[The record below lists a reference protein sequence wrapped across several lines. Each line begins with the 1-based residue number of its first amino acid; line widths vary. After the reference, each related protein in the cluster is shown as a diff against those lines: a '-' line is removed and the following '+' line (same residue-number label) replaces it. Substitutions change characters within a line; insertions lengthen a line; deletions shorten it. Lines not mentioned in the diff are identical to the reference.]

1 MRATALLA
9 FTALW
14 GASQAQMPYQPFPD
28 SNAVWTVTYNS
39 SDCYLFGTPQQIYQY
54 EYATDTLITGTSY
67 HQLVRTYSCAGC
79 CGGNVDGYVGALRQD
94 TTARKV
100 FFIPSWGM
108 DEYLLYDSVPS
119 TWRYTSFLLMC
130 VSHGPDYH
138 RHPTNCGWAEAKI
151 QLQRL
156 LELRDRLRALVVRRE

>member
-1 MRATALLA
+1 
-9 FTALW
+9 
-14 GASQAQMPYQPFPD
+14 MPYQPFPD

-67 HQLVRTYSCAGC
+67 HQLVRTHSCAGC

-108 DEYLLYDSVPS
+108 DEYLLYDSLLQPGD
-119 TWRYTSFLLMC
+119 TLHSFLCAYPMVLTTIDTLPTAA
-130 VSHGPDYH
+130 GPRRRFNYNGCWNYEIIEGVGSPQGIIGGGGVDSGEEYLLA
-138 RHPTNCGWAEAKI
+138 CG
-151 QLQRL
+151 
-156 LELRDRLRALVVRRE
+156 